1 MALVSPTPRAR
12 LAFGAVGTLVLGV
25 VLIGLWPNPLI
36 EAGQRAAA
44 DIVDPSRYV
53 EAVGL
58 AGVEP

>member
-1 MALVSPTPRAR
+1 
-12 LAFGAVGTLVLGV
+12 V